1 MDKYLYF
8 VDGKPYLNITNKCSN
23 DCEFCIRNGRQT
35 MDGQELWLQNGDPTP
50 QQVLEQI
57 PSDFDYN
64 QEFVFCGFGE
74 PTENYSTLIE
84 LAKELKRRGAKIR
97 LNTNGQ
103 SDLINGKPTAKELCQ
118 VCDAISISLND
129 SNATDYQK
137 LCKSRFG
144 KQAFDAML
152 KFAKE
157 CGEKGTSVFMSVV
170 DVIGETKVAQC
181 QQICDDIGVVLKVRK
196 YITLDQH

>member
-8 VDGKPYLNITNKCSN
+8 VDNKPYLNITNKCSN

-35 MDGQELWLQNGDPTP
+35 MDGQELWLQSGDPTP
-50 QQVLEQI
+50 EQVLEQI

-84 LAKELKRRGAKIR
+84 LARILKDRGAKTR

-103 SDLINGKPTAKELCQ
+103 SDLINGKPTAKEICQ
-118 VCDAISISLND
+118 VFDSISISLND

-144 KQAFDAML
+144 EQAFDAML

-157 CGEKGTSVFMSVV
+157 CGENGAKVFMSVV
-170 DVIGETKVAQC
+170 DVIGKAKVEKC
-181 QQICDDIGVVLKVRK
+181 QQICDEIGVVLKVRR

>member
-1 MDKYLYF
+1 MDKYFYF
-8 VDGKPYLNITNKCSN
+8 VDNKPYLNITNKCSN

-35 MDGQELWLQNGDPTP
+35 MDGQELWIKGNDPTP
-50 QQVLEQI
+50 NDVLAQI
-57 PSDFDYN
+57 PDGFDYR

-84 LAKELKRRGAKIR
+84 LAKELKNRGAKVR

-103 SDLINGKPTAKELCQ
+103 SDLINGKPTAKEICQ

-137 LCKSRFG
+137 LCQSRYG
-144 KQAFDAML
+144 TKAFDAML
-152 KFAKE
+152 NFAKE
-157 CGEKGTSVFMSVV
+157 CGEYGAQVFMSVV

-181 QQICDDIGVVLKVRK
+181 QQICNDIGVTLKVRK
-196 YITLDQH
+196 YIPLDQY